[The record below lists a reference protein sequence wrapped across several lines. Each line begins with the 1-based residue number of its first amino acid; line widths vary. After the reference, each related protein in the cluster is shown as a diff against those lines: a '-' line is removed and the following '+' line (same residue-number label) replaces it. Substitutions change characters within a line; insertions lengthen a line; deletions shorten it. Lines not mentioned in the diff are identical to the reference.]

1 MLVSANL
8 VSQLAPGIPI
18 SPSHTLREASIPSK
32 ILDRFWGC
40 ELKPLCFQEQVFY
53 MLKQPVSL

>member
-8 VSQLAPGIPI
+8 ASQLAPGIPI
-18 SPSHTLREASIPSK
+18 SPSHTLREAAIPSK

-40 ELKPLCFQEQVFY
+40 ELKPLCFQEQVF
-53 MLKQPVSL
+53 